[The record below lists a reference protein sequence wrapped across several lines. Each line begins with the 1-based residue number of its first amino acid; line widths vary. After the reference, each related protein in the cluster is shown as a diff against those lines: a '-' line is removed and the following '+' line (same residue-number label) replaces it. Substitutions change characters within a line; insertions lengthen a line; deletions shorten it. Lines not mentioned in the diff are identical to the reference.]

1 MKCPHCHTS
10 ISVFSKE
17 MNRFGKRKVCPHCG
31 EGVTLGVGLAPAAL
45 WFIPALA
52 LSLALHRWLG
62 GGATALAVLFLLLLS
77 FRLKPA
83 A

>member
-17 MNRFGKRKVCPHCG
+17 MNRFGKRKLCPHCG
-31 EGVTLGVGLAPAAL
+31 EGVTLGVRFASVAL
-45 WFIPALA
+45 WFIPAIA
-52 LSLALHRWLG
+52 ISLVLHRWLG
-62 GGATALAVLFLLLLS
+62 GGATALATVFLLLLS
-77 FRLKPA
+77 LRLKPA